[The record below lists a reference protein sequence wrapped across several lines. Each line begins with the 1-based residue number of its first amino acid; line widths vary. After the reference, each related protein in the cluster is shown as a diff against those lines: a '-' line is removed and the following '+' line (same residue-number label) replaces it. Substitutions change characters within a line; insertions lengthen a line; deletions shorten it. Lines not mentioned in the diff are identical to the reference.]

1 MMTTRIVGTGAYVP
15 EQIATN
21 DDLARIVET
30 NDEWIRS
37 RTGIGERRI
46 ATTETNSYMA
56 AQAAKQALDQAGI
69 APEDVD
75 LILLATS
82 SPDYCFPN
90 GACEIQE
97 QIGAVNAAGYDISA
111 ACTGFVFALN
121 TAHAFIQAG
130 IYRTALVVGADVL
143 SKLLDWTDRGT
154 CVLFGDGAGAVVVQA
169 ADRGVIGVKMHSDG
183 TKGGVLTSKITCT
196 MHTGTHCDAPRH
208 VMEYEF
214 DGRRARYT
222 HEMPIDAYT
231 GEAVVLKLDV
241 EPWTLITDKHLDEA
255 CKKCGIDPASLKGKV
270 LCLNTGMHRLF
281 DDSKAY
287 YHYSIGTGIDAGKWF
302 VKHGVKCVAMDSQ
315 ALDHPLHTAMGN
327 NGMTRMNLLG
337 ATGKPITEEYKELF
351 GEEAYAEFDK
361 FEYIRIHGQAA
372 YDEKFGELEDL
383 GVWGTWEPCHKEM
396 LGHGIVGVENLGG
409 DLDKIKPGKVFN
421 FFCFPLRWYMGDGAM
436 SRCVAFIDEDD
447 VDASVPDRTYKYGGT
462 GYADESGHGDSGLE
476 YMRKLFNRNK

>member
-130 IYRTALVVGADVL
+130 IYRTALVIGSDVL

-169 ADRGVIGVKMHSDG
+169 GDRGVIGVKMHSDG
-183 TKGGVLTSKITCT
+183 TKGGVLTCGARTNGNFLLGKKPELGYMTMDGQEVFKFAVKKVPEIIKELLEENRTSLEEIRYFVLHQANYRIIESVAKRLKADISKFP
-196 MHTGTHCDAPRH
+196 AN
-208 VMEYEF
+208 MEHY
-214 DGRRARYT
+214 GNT
-222 HEMPIDAYT
+222 SGGSIP
-231 GEAVVLKLDV
+231 LL
-241 EPWTLITDKHLDEA
+241 LDEMNR
-255 CKKCGIDPASLKGKV
+255 KGMLAPGDKIV
-270 LCLNTGMHRLF
+270 LSGF
-281 DDSKAY
+281 
-287 YHYSIGTGIDAGKWF
+287 GAGLTW
-302 VKHGVKCVAMDSQ
+302 
-315 ALDHPLHTAMGN
+315 
-327 NGMTRMNLLG
+327 G
-337 ATGKPITEEYKELF
+337 ATL
-351 GEEAYAEFDK
+351 
-361 FEYIRIHGQAA
+361 
-372 YDEKFGELEDL
+372 
-383 GVWGTWEPCHKEM
+383 
-396 LGHGIVGVENLGG
+396 VE
-409 DLDKIKPGKVFN
+409 
-421 FFCFPLRWYMGDGAM
+421 W
-436 SRCVAFIDEDD
+436 
-447 VDASVPDRTYKYGGT
+447 
-462 GYADESGHGDSGLE
+462 
-476 YMRKLFNRNK
+476 

>member
-154 CVLFGDGAGAVVVQA
+154 CVLFGDGGGAVGVQA
-169 ADRGVIGVKMHSDG
+169 AVRGVIGENVRSDG
-183 TKGGVLTSKITCT
+183 TKGNVLTCGSRTNGNFLLGKKPELGYMTMDGQEVFKFAVKKVPEIIKELLEENRTSLEEIRYFVLHQANYRIIESVAKRLKADISKFP
-196 MHTGTHCDAPRH
+196 AN
-208 VMEYEF
+208 ME
-214 DGRRARYT
+214 RYGNT
-222 HEMPIDAYT
+222 SGGSIP
-231 GEAVVLKLDV
+231 LL
-241 EPWTLITDKHLDEA
+241 LDEMNR
-255 CKKCGIDPASLKGKV
+255 KGMLAPGDKIV
-270 LCLNTGMHRLF
+270 LSGF
-281 DDSKAY
+281 
-287 YHYSIGTGIDAGKWF
+287 GAGLTW
-302 VKHGVKCVAMDSQ
+302 
-315 ALDHPLHTAMGN
+315 
-327 NGMTRMNLLG
+327 G
-337 ATGKPITEEYKELF
+337 ATL
-351 GEEAYAEFDK
+351 
-361 FEYIRIHGQAA
+361 
-372 YDEKFGELEDL
+372 
-383 GVWGTWEPCHKEM
+383 
-396 LGHGIVGVENLGG
+396 VE
-409 DLDKIKPGKVFN
+409 
-421 FFCFPLRWYMGDGAM
+421 W
-436 SRCVAFIDEDD
+436 
-447 VDASVPDRTYKYGGT
+447 
-462 GYADESGHGDSGLE
+462 
-476 YMRKLFNRNK
+476 

>member
-130 IYRTALVVGADVL
+130 IYRTALVIGSDVL

-169 ADRGVIGVKMHSDG
+169 GDRGVIGVKMYSDG
-183 TKGGVLTSKITCT
+183 TKGGVLTCGARTNGNFLLGKKPELGYMTMDGQEVFKFAVKKVPEIIKELLEENRTSLEEIRYFVLHQANYRIIESVAKRLKADISKFP
-196 MHTGTHCDAPRH
+196 AN
-208 VMEYEF
+208 MEHY
-214 DGRRARYT
+214 GNT
-222 HEMPIDAYT
+222 SGGSIP
-231 GEAVVLKLDV
+231 LL
-241 EPWTLITDKHLDEA
+241 LDEMNR
-255 CKKCGIDPASLKGKV
+255 KGMLAPGDKSV
-270 LCLNTGMHRLF
+270 LSGF
-281 DDSKAY
+281 
-287 YHYSIGTGIDAGKWF
+287 GAGLTW
-302 VKHGVKCVAMDSQ
+302 
-315 ALDHPLHTAMGN
+315 
-327 NGMTRMNLLG
+327 G
-337 ATGKPITEEYKELF
+337 ATL
-351 GEEAYAEFDK
+351 
-361 FEYIRIHGQAA
+361 
-372 YDEKFGELEDL
+372 
-383 GVWGTWEPCHKEM
+383 
-396 LGHGIVGVENLGG
+396 VE
-409 DLDKIKPGKVFN
+409 
-421 FFCFPLRWYMGDGAM
+421 W
-436 SRCVAFIDEDD
+436 
-447 VDASVPDRTYKYGGT
+447 
-462 GYADESGHGDSGLE
+462 
-476 YMRKLFNRNK
+476 

>member
-130 IYRTALVVGADVL
+130 IYRTALVIGSDVL

-183 TKGGVLTSKITCT
+183 TKGGVLTCGARTNGNFLLGKKPELGYMTMDGQEVFKFAVKKVPEIIKELLEENRTSLEEIRYFVLHQANYRIIESVAKRLKADISKFP
-196 MHTGTHCDAPRH
+196 AN
-208 VMEYEF
+208 MEHY
-214 DGRRARYT
+214 GNT
-222 HEMPIDAYT
+222 SGGSIP
-231 GEAVVLKLDV
+231 LL
-241 EPWTLITDKHLDEA
+241 LDEMNR
-255 CKKCGIDPASLKGKV
+255 KGMLAPGDKIV
-270 LCLNTGMHRLF
+270 LSGF
-281 DDSKAY
+281 
-287 YHYSIGTGIDAGKWF
+287 GAGLTW
-302 VKHGVKCVAMDSQ
+302 
-315 ALDHPLHTAMGN
+315 
-327 NGMTRMNLLG
+327 G
-337 ATGKPITEEYKELF
+337 ATL
-351 GEEAYAEFDK
+351 
-361 FEYIRIHGQAA
+361 
-372 YDEKFGELEDL
+372 
-383 GVWGTWEPCHKEM
+383 
-396 LGHGIVGVENLGG
+396 VE
-409 DLDKIKPGKVFN
+409 
-421 FFCFPLRWYMGDGAM
+421 C
-436 SRCVAFIDEDD
+436 
-447 VDASVPDRTYKYGGT
+447 
-462 GYADESGHGDSGLE
+462 
-476 YMRKLFNRNK
+476 

>member
-46 ATTETNSYMA
+46 ATTETTSYMA

-183 TKGGVLTSKITCT
+183 TKGGVLTCGSRTNGNFLLGKKPELGYMTMDGQEVFKFAVKKVPEIIKELLEENRTSLEEIRYFVLHQANYRIIESVAKRLKADISKFP
-196 MHTGTHCDAPRH
+196 AN
-208 VMEYEF
+208 ME
-214 DGRRARYT
+214 RYGNT
-222 HEMPIDAYT
+222 SGGSIP
-231 GEAVVLKLDV
+231 LL
-241 EPWTLITDKHLDEA
+241 LDEMNR
-255 CKKCGIDPASLKGKV
+255 KGMLAPGDKIV
-270 LCLNTGMHRLF
+270 LSGF
-281 DDSKAY
+281 
-287 YHYSIGTGIDAGKWF
+287 GAGLTW
-302 VKHGVKCVAMDSQ
+302 
-315 ALDHPLHTAMGN
+315 
-327 NGMTRMNLLG
+327 G
-337 ATGKPITEEYKELF
+337 ATL
-351 GEEAYAEFDK
+351 
-361 FEYIRIHGQAA
+361 
-372 YDEKFGELEDL
+372 
-383 GVWGTWEPCHKEM
+383 
-396 LGHGIVGVENLGG
+396 VE
-409 DLDKIKPGKVFN
+409 
-421 FFCFPLRWYMGDGAM
+421 W
-436 SRCVAFIDEDD
+436 
-447 VDASVPDRTYKYGGT
+447 
-462 GYADESGHGDSGLE
+462 
-476 YMRKLFNRNK
+476 